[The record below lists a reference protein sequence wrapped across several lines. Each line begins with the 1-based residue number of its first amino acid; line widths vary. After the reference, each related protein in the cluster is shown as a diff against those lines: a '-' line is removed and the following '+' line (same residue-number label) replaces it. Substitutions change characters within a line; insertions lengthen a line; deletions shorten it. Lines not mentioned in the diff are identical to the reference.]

1 VLTVIAN
8 PRLRVLVAYERNDR
22 IALVTELLTE
32 LGHSV
37 VARSSEIAEVG
48 ELTSLTHP
56 DVALVGLG
64 PSSTRALNLIG
75 CIVHE
80 CECPVIAMLEE
91 RDPAFVNGA
100 AERGAFAYVVDA
112 SAEELQGALDI
123 ALRRFAGYHNLQ
135 RAFAR
140 RARME
145 RAKGI
150 LMERH
155 QLDERPAF
163 EMMRDHGRVSGQK
176 LIVVAAAVIDAHALL
191 LPPSAPRAT
200 SIGATVTTVAK
211 ATKATKAE

>member
-1 VLTVIAN
+1 VTA
-8 PRLRVLVAYERNDR
+8 PTPHLRVLVAYEREDR

-32 LGHSV
+32 LGHV
-37 VARSSEIAEVG
+37 VIARSSEIAEVG
-48 ELTSLTHP
+48 ELTSITHP

-64 PSSTRALNLIG
+64 PSSGRALTLIER
-75 CIVHE
+75 IVHE

-91 RDPAFVNGA
+91 GDSAFVNGA
-100 AERGAFAYVVDA
+100 AKRGVFAYAVDA

-155 QLDERPAF
+155 QVDERPAF

-176 LIVVAAAVIDAHALL
+176 LIVVAGAVIDAQVLL
-191 LPPSAPRAT
+191 LPPGASRPT
-200 SIGATVTTVAK
+200 VIGATVTTVTTV
-211 ATKATKAE
+211 ATTQ